1 MYKIELE
8 QFQGPLPLLLQLIE
22 QEELDITEVSL
33 AKIAEQY
40 LAYIDQVE
48 DLPPGDLADFL
59 VVAAKLL
66 LIKSKLL
73 LPSLQL
79 DGEEEAGDLEKQLK
93 IYRIYYDASK
103 HIQKMIGRKKFS
115 YFRESSRIRTVEP
128 IFNPP
133 QGISAEDLRDY
144 FREVL
149 DRIEPVVK
157 LPQEMIKRT
166 VSIQE
171 KISQIRTAIS
181 SEARLNFKSLI
192 TQSKNKTE
200 VIVTFLALL
209 ELVKQRSVLVVQ
221 ESVFEEI
228 YIEPNNNLEEL

>member
-22 QEELDITEVSL
+22 KEELDITEVSL
-33 AKIAEQY
+33 ANIAEQY
-40 LAYIDQVE
+40 LAYVE
-48 DLPPGDLADFL
+48 EVENLPTGDLADFL

-73 LPSLQL
+73 LPSLHL
-79 DGEEEAGDLEKQLK
+79 DDEEDAGELEKQLK

-103 HIQKMIGRKKFS
+103 HINKMIGKKKFS

-133 QGISAEDLRDY
+133 EDITTKDLKNY
-144 FREVL
+144 FREIL

-157 LPQEMIKRT
+157 LPKEMIKRT

-171 KISQIRTAIS
+171 KISEIRNTIS
-181 SEARLNFKSLI
+181 NEVRMNFKTLV
-192 TQSKNKTE
+192 TQSNNKTE

-209 ELVKQRSVLVVQ
+209 ELVKQRSVHVVQ
-221 ESVFEEI
+221 ESIFEEI
-228 YIEPNNNLEEL
+228 YIEQNNIKEF

>member
-22 QEELDITEVSL
+22 KEELDITEVSL
-33 AKIAEQY
+33 ANIAEQY
-40 LAYIDQVE
+40 LAYVE
-48 DLPPGDLADFL
+48 QAQDLPTGDLADFL

-66 LIKSKLL
+66 LIKSKAL
-73 LPSLQL
+73 LPALQL
-79 DGEEEAGDLEKQLK
+79 GDEEEAGDLEKQLK

-103 HIQKMIGRKKFS
+103 HIHKMIGKKKFS
-115 YFRESSRIRTVEP
+115 YFRESSRVRTVEP

-133 QGISAEDLRDY
+133 ENIGAKDLKNY
-144 FREVL
+144 FQEVL
-149 DRIEPVVK
+149 ERIEPIVK
-157 LPQEMIKRT
+157 LPQEMIKKT

-171 KISQIRTAIS
+171 KITEIRNVVS
-181 SEARLNFKSLI
+181 NEVRLNFKELL

-209 ELVKQRSVLVVQ
+209 ELVKQRSVHVIQ

-228 YIEPNNNLEEL
+228 YIEQNNVEEL

>member
-22 QEELDITEVSL
+22 KEELDITEVSL
-33 AKIAEQY
+33 ANIAEQY
-40 LAYIDQVE
+40 LAYIEQVR
-48 DLPPGDLADFL
+48 DLPPGDLTDFL

-103 HIQKMIGRKKFS
+103 HIQKMIGKKKFS
-115 YFRESSRIRTVEP
+115 YFRESSRVRTVEP

-133 QGISAEDLRDY
+133 QGICAKDLRDY
-144 FREVL
+144 FKEVL
-149 DRIEPVVK
+149 ERIEPIVK

-171 KISQIRTAIS
+171 KISQIKTAIS
-181 SEARLNFKSLI
+181 TEARLSFKNLL

-209 ELVKQRSVLVVQ
+209 ELVKQRSVLVMQ

-228 YIEPNNNLEEL
+228 YIEQNNNLEDI

>member
-22 QEELDITEVSL
+22 KEELDITEVSL
-33 AKIAEQY
+33 ANIAEQY
-40 LAYIDQVE
+40 LAYIERAQ
-48 DLPPGDLADFL
+48 DLPTGDLADFL

-73 LPSLQL
+73 LPTLQF
-79 DGEEEAGDLEKQLK
+79 DDEETEDLEKQLK

-103 HIQKMIGRKKFS
+103 HIHKMIGKKKFS
-115 YFRESSRIRTVEP
+115 YFRESSRVRTLEP
-128 IFNPP
+128 IFSPP
-133 QGISAEDLRDY
+133 ESITTKDLRNY

-157 LPQEMIKRT
+157 LPQEMIKKT

-171 KISQIRTAIS
+171 KISEIKNAIS
-181 SEARLNFKSLI
+181 TEARLNFKTLL

-209 ELVKQRSVLVVQ
+209 ELVKQRSVHVIQ

-228 YIEPNNNLEEL
+228 YIEQNNIEEL

>member
-22 QEELDITEVSL
+22 KEELDITEVSL
-33 AKIAEQY
+33 ASITEQY
-40 LAYIDQVE
+40 LAYVE
-48 DLPPGDLADFL
+48 QAQDLPTGDLADFL
-59 VVAAKLL
+59 VVASKLL

-79 DGEEEAGDLEKQLK
+79 DDEEAGDLEKQLK

-103 HIQKMIGRKKFS
+103 HIHKVIGKKKFS
-115 YFRESSRIRTVEP
+115 YFREVSRVRSQEP

-133 QGISAEDLRDY
+133 EGITTKNLRNY

-149 DRIEPVVK
+149 DRIEPIVR
-157 LPQEMIKRT
+157 LPQEMIKKT

-171 KISQIRTAIS
+171 KISQIENTIS
-181 SEARLNFKSLI
+181 TEVRLNFKTLL

-209 ELVKQRSVLVVQ
+209 ELVKQRSVRVMQ
-221 ESVFEEI
+221 ENVFEEI
-228 YIEPNNNLEEL
+228 YIEQNNIEKL

>member
-22 QEELDITEVSL
+22 KEELDITEVSL
-33 AKIAEQY
+33 ANIAEQY
-40 LAYIDQVE
+40 LAYVE
-48 DLPPGDLADFL
+48 QSQDLPTGDLADFL

-73 LPSLQL
+73 LPSLHL
-79 DGEEEAGDLEKQLK
+79 DEEEEEGDLERQLK
-93 IYRIYYDASK
+93 IYRMYYDASK
-103 HIQKMIGRKKFS
+103 HINKMIGKKKFS
-115 YFRESSRIRTVEP
+115 YFRETSKIRSVEP

-133 QGISAEDLRDY
+133 ENIATKDLRDY
-144 FREVL
+144 FKEVL
-149 DRIEPVVK
+149 ERIEPIVK
-157 LPQEMIKRT
+157 LPQEMIRRT

-171 KISQIRTAIS
+171 KISEIKNTIS
-181 SEARLNFKSLI
+181 VEAKMSFKNLL

-209 ELVKQRSVLVVQ
+209 ELVKQRSVIVVQ
-221 ESVFEEI
+221 ESIFEEI
-228 YIEPNNNLEEL
+228 YIEKNNLEEL

>member
-22 QEELDITEVSL
+22 KEELDITEVSL
-33 AKIAEQY
+33 ANIAEQY
-40 LAYIDQVE
+40 LAYIEQVQ

-103 HIQKMIGRKKFS
+103 HIQKMIGKKKFS
-115 YFRESSRIRTVEP
+115 YFRESSRVRTVEP

-133 QGISAEDLRDY
+133 QGISAKDLRDY
-144 FREVL
+144 FKEVL
-149 DRIEPVVK
+149 ERIEPIVK

-171 KISQIRTAIS
+171 KISQIKTAIS
-181 SEARLNFKSLI
+181 TEARLSFKNLL

-209 ELVKQRSVLVVQ
+209 ELVKQRSVVVMQ

-228 YIEPNNNLEEL
+228 YIEQNNNLEDI